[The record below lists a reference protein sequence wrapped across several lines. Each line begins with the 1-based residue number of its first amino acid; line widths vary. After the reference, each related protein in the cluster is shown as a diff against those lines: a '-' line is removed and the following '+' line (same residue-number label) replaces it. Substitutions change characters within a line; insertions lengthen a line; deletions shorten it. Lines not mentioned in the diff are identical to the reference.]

1 VSSRQ
6 TPERAGW
13 LGLHPQTWRDDLLRI
28 VLRVTA
34 MLGALVYV
42 PSVWL
47 AWVNSMWLVVVI
59 DTIALGGVF
68 VLARV
73 ERIPLRVRAA
83 FTSLLFYMLGAGLM
97 VTVGSISQI
106 YLFAFSLFATVL
118 MGLRWGLASVVINTV
133 TLLGI
138 GALGIIAPEMV
149 APKWVMDL
157 PGWTLITANFTFVN
171 LSLVLAFGAVI
182 AALERSN
189 RSLMDEVEQRKRS
202 EDSLLRSRA
211 LLRIAGRTARLGGW
225 EVNVKDRAVVWSDE
239 TRELHELPEGTQP
252 SLDAAIEYF
261 APDSRRP
268 IREALKQCLEDGTP
282 FDLAAQLV
290 TARGTPLWVRTIGSA
305 ERDEHGVITRVHGS
319 LQDITP
325 EIAAREREQKLE
337 LQLRQVQKMEAV
349 GSLAGGIAHDF
360 NNLLSV
366 ILSYSGFGMEDLGP
380 EHPVHE
386 NLVEINKAGQRAA
399 ELTRQLLAFSR
410 KQIISPEIVPLD
422 RVVSGL
428 EKMLRRLLTENITL
442 SILTSP
448 QPGNVSADVSQLEQL
463 IVNLVV
469 NARDAMPDGGQLTIE
484 TANVTLDEAYASEH
498 ADVKPGPYVM
508 LAVTDTGIGMT
519 RATQERI
526 FEPFFTT
533 KDKAKGT
540 GLGLA
545 TVYGIVKQSGGH
557 IWVYSEL
564 GVGTTFK
571 LYLPRSDQEPS
582 VQTAQ
587 PVATGTLRGTETV
600 LLVEDQE
607 QVRDVMRVVLR
618 KAGYNVLETSNAGE
632 ALLVCEQ
639 FGATIHLMLTDVVM
653 PHMSG
658 RQLAE
663 RLKPIRPDMRVL
675 YVSGYTENTIVHHG
689 VLDAGIDFLTKPVTP
704 EALLRKVRQV
714 LDA

>member
-1 VSSRQ
+1 
-6 TPERAGW
+6 
-13 LGLHPQTWRDDLLRI
+13 
-28 VLRVTA
+28 
-34 MLGALVYV
+34 
-42 PSVWL
+42 
-47 AWVNSMWLVVVI
+47 
-59 DTIALGGVF
+59 
-68 VLARV
+68 
-73 ERIPLRVRAA
+73 
-83 FTSLLFYMLGAGLM
+83 
-97 VTVGSISQI
+97 
-106 YLFAFSLFATVL
+106 
-118 MGLRWGLASVVINTV
+118 
-133 TLLGI
+133 
-138 GALGIIAPEMV
+138 

-157 PGWTLITANFTFVN
+157 PGWTLVTSNFTFVN

-182 AALERSN
+182 DALERSN
-189 RSLMDEVEQRKRS
+189 RSLS
-202 EDSLLRSRA
+202 TSRA

-225 EVNVKDRAVVWSDE
+225 RVSAKDQVLVWTDE
-239 TRELHELPEGTQP
+239 TRELHEVPEGEQP
-252 SLDAAIEYF
+252 SAEAALNFY
-261 APDSRRP
+261 APESRAPLRTAWA
-268 IREALKQCLEDGTP
+268 ECLQHGTP
-282 FDLAAQLV
+282 FDLESELI
-290 TARGTPLWVRTIGSA
+290 TAKGHKLWVRTIGAA
-305 ERDEHGVITRVHGS
+305 ERDASGAVTHVHGS
-319 LQDITP
+319 IQDITP
-325 EIAAREREQKLE
+325 ERAAKEREQKLE

-366 ILSYSGFGMEDLGP
+366 ILSYSNFGIEDLEP
-380 EHPVHE
+380 DHPVRE
-386 NLVEINKAGQRAA
+386 NLVEINEAGQRAA

-410 KQIISPEIVPLD
+410 KQIISPEVVTLN
-422 RVVSGL
+422 RVVAGV

-442 SILTSP
+442 SIMPSA

-463 IVNLVV
+463 IINLVV
-469 NARDAMPDGGQLTIE
+469 NARDAMPDGGQLTLE

-540 GLGLA
+540 GLGLS
-545 TVYGIVKQSGGH
+545 TVYGIVKQSRGH
-557 IWVYSEL
+557 IWVYSEP

-571 LYLPRSDQEPS
+571 IYLPRSDREATRQSAPA
-582 VQTAQ
+582 T
-587 PVATGTLRGTETV
+587 ATGTLRGSETV

-607 QVRDVMRVVLR
+607 QVRDVIRAVLR
-618 KAGYNVLETSNAGE
+618 KAGYNVLEASNAGE

-663 RLKPIRPDMRVL
+663 RLKPMRPAMRVL